1 MNKTVELLKKSKV
14 FFLATNE
21 GNLPKVRPF
30 GAVAEINGKV
40 YLSTANNKECFKQ
53 IIANPK
59 VQIAAMLD
67 DWKWLR
73 ISGTL
78 KLDPAQSSREEMLK
92 QFPLDIYKAD
102 DGIFE
107 VLYFTEG
114 TVEIYDEDKV
124 ESFEL

>member
-1 MNKTVELLKKSKV
+1 M
-14 FFLATNE
+14 ATNE

-40 YLSTANNKECFKQ
+40 YLSTANNKDCFKQ

-78 KLDPAQSSREEMLK
+78 KSDPAQSSREEMLK